1 MAERRMFAKT
11 IVTSDAFL
19 DMPMSA
25 RCLYF
30 TLGMFADDDG
40 FVNNPKSILRQIGA
54 SDDDMRVLLSKKFVL
69 SFESGVIVIKH
80 WRINNYLRNDRYH
93 ATTYQEEKKLLAVD
107 ENGAYTD
114 VGIPGDGIV
123 DNSEVRKLAYKESD
137 LPYSFEYKIRQ
148 AFNGHKCPICGYEME
163 NTERGKHRPTIQHN
177 TPLSKGGKHEL
188 SNISVI
194 CHECNVSLRDTPT
207 DALNN
212 AEVIEK
218 WNEICGTT
226 NVVYQGRYTENSIDK
241 NSIGESIAPTL
252 DMIKE
257 YCEKRKS
264 DVDAE
269 RFYNYYSARGWKM
282 NHDIK
287 MTDWRA
293 ALRAW
298 ERKKDGDPDAKQKI
312 LDDLKAR
319 KQKLIDEG
327 ASKEDLQNIEL
338 EIISVEDSIG
348 GSAC

>member
-93 ATTYQEEKKLLAVD
+93 ATTYQEEKQMLSID
-107 ENGAYTD
+107 SNGAYSETSCST
-114 VGIPGDGIV
+114 GIPVV
-123 DNSEVRKLAYKESD
+123 D
-137 LPYSFEYKIRQ
+137 Q
-148 AFNGHKCPICGYEME
+148 
-163 NTERGKHRPTIQHN
+163 
-177 TPLSKGGKHEL
+177 
-188 SNISVI
+188 
-194 CHECNVSLRDTPT
+194 
-207 DALNN
+207 
-212 AEVIEK
+212 
-218 WNEICGTT
+218 
-226 NVVYQGRYTENSIDK
+226 RYTENSIDK
-241 NSIGESIAPTL
+241 NSIGESIVPTL

-257 YCEKRKS
+257 YCEKRKN

-282 NHDIK
+282 GHDIK
-287 MTDWRA
+287 MTDWKA

-312 LDDLKAR
+312 LDDLKTR